1 MEKGLPP
8 FPASQRAK
16 SFYELFYSKL
26 ELEVKEKI

>member
-16 SFYELFYSKL
+16 KVYELFYSRL
-26 ELEVKEKI
+26 ELEVREKI